1 MFDEVNDFGIVVNFP
16 SKKDGT
22 GDVIDYHDFVRLASK
37 KRLTLF
43 QFLIPAT
50 AFLYVCVS
58 VQLFG

>member
-1 MFDEVNDFGIVVNFP
+1 MFDEVNDFGIVANFP

-22 GDVIDYHDFVRLASK
+22 GDVIDCNDFVRLASK
-37 KRLTLF
+37 KRLKFL

-50 AFLYVCVS
+50 AFLYFCDS